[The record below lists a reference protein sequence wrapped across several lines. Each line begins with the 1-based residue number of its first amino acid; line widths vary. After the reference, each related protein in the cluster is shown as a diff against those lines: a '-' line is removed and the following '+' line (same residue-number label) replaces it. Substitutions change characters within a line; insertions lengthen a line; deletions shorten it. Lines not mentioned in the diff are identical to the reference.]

1 MPPQLNRL
9 FIIFGFLAIAFV
21 TVRYVARPKSF
32 YEFGHYRGDAL
43 KEATL
48 KSPHYVP
55 RAQCADCHDEEA
67 KLNLAGP
74 HSHVNCQVCHGPG
87 DKHVDDPSTAN
98 ITKPEPRSMC
108 LRCHEERVSRPAK
121 FPQINEKEHAEGKLC
136 SACHTVH
143 NPSEIK

>member
-55 RAQCADCHDEEA
+55 RAQCADCHDEETCRR
-67 KLNLAGP
+67 
-74 HSHVNCQVCHGPG
+74 SEHGEYYEARAA
-87 DKHVDDPSTAN
+87 VDVFALS
-98 ITKPEPRSMC
+98 
-108 LRCHEERVSRPAK
+108 
-121 FPQINEKEHAEGKLC
+121 
-136 SACHTVH
+136 
-143 NPSEIK
+143 